1 MANTVGVTTDP
12 SDRAFKAVSVDART
26 DRYGKPL
33 NFLNGEFICK
43 VSGQDTSGSLCI
55 YDTVRTARG
64 GPPMHIHHEQDEW
77 FYVREGKFV
86 VQVGDERFHLKTGD
100 SLLAPRK
107 IPHAFTNVSETGKL
121 IVAFQPAGSIERL
134 FSEIA
139 ELSRVR
145 IPTLEDWQTVSCRN
159 GVDIVGPPL
168 KL

>member
-1 MANTVGVTTDP
+1 MMNIASVTGSAMAPAG
-12 SDRAFKAVSVDART
+12 KAVSLEAGT
-26 DRYGKPL
+26 DRHGKPL

-43 VSGQDTSGSLCI
+43 VSSQDTLGGLCI

-64 GPPMHIHHEQDEW
+64 GPPMHIHHAQDEW
-77 FYVREGKFV
+77 FYVREGEFV
-86 VQVGDERFHLKTGD
+86 VQIGDERFQLLTGD

-107 IPHAFTNVSETGKL
+107 IPHAFANVSETGRL

-139 ELSRVR
+139 AVSGLR
-145 IPTLEDWQTVSCRN
+145 IPTLADWQTVSRRN

-168 KL
+168 TI